1 MASFIYRCF
10 SGTILISLHVINFH
24 LCNKFLRP
32 TLLPLLFTTNDVRLV
47 NSINLMLKELNLND
61 QIPLDKIKSLNILND
76 SKDRF
81 NKYNNSL
88 KNYISSFPILSFDLL
103 ISLSLQLVELFLI
116 DILQVTD
123 FQIRHFDWY
132 LTLSILIISLAYLT
146 PSFILYNLILSNQ
159 QNNILKKFIN
169 FVLIL
174 IFWFSFLFILYFFTV
189 NKEVNGNFLQLS
201 LYLLSLFGVSCLS
214 ILNGLGCVTGFY
226 DSIDWY
232 LGNEEINLK
241 KKELEL
247 TYDLKT
253 LDSLLISKE
262 SNLNDMIWNQLIK
275 IDSILRDIAL
285 LKQNRKGIYRIFNF
299 VFWTYCIYKTLYGII
314 NSVKVVFNSI
324 GIFQIV
330 YENNNNNNKKG
341 EMFSGNGDFL
351 SNMIA
356 KIILVYIYKDSKIRS
371 FSTFDEIVDENQDIL
386 NRITM
391 IVNFLISFIFFTFSF
406 QNVLLTFKNFK
417 KLSRKLVRLN
427 EFDFFNKFK
436 ENLNEL
442 NEVKPIIK
450 ENLFNELTYLFVS
463 EITGIYVVSTA
474 LLLNSKNMPIH
485 LSQLLMNINDWNAQK
500 SSSIKSYINADF
512 MNAWFER
519 WFAVG
524 CIGTILVLV
533 ILDQVKSLT
542 KSTSK
547 FDEEGL
553 V

>member
-10 SGTILISLHVINFH
+10 SGTILISSHFINFH

-32 TLLPLLFTTNDVRLV
+32 ILLPLLFTTNDVRLV
-47 NSINLMLKELNLND
+47 NSINLMLKELNLD
-61 QIPLDKIKSLNILND
+61 YQISLDKIKSLNILND
-76 SKDRF
+76 SKDKF
-81 NKYNNSL
+81 NNNYNNTFANFMS
-88 KNYISSFPILSFDLL
+88 KFSILSFDLL
-103 ISLSLQLVELFLI
+103 TSLSLQLIELFLI

-123 FQIRHFDWY
+123 FEFRHLDWY
-132 LTLSILIISLAYLT
+132 LTLFILIINLVYLI
-146 PSFILYNLILSNQ
+146 PSCILYNLILSNQ
-159 QNNILKKFIN
+159 QNNDILKKVIKF
-169 FVLIL
+169 IL
-174 IFWFSFLFILYFFTV
+174 ISIFWILFLFILYFFGVT
-189 NKEVNGNFLQLS
+189 KEVNGNFLQLS

-214 ILNGLGCVTGFY
+214 ILNGLGCITGCY
-226 DSIDWY
+226 DSLDWY

-253 LDSLLISKE
+253 LDSLIISKE
-262 SNLNDMIWNQLIK
+262 SNLNEIIWDQLIK
-275 IDSILRDIAL
+275 IDSILRDLTL
-285 LKQNRKGIYRIFNF
+285 LKQNFKGIYRSFNF
-299 VFWTYCIYKTLYGII
+299 VFWIYCIYKTLYGII
-314 NSVKVVFNSI
+314 NAFKVVFNSI
-324 GIFQIV
+324 GIYQIV
-330 YENNNNNNKKG
+330 YENNKNG

-356 KIILVYIYKDSKIRS
+356 KIILVYIYQDSKIRS
-371 FSTFDEIVDENQDIL
+371 FSTFDEIVDENEDIL

-391 IVNFLISFIFFTFSF
+391 IVNFLISFTFFTFSF

-417 KLSRKLVRLN
+417 KLSIKLVRLN
-427 EFDFFNKFK
+427 EFDFFSKFTK
-436 ENLNEL
+436 NLNEL
-442 NEVKPIIK
+442 NEIKPIRK
-450 ENLFNELTYLFVS
+450 ENLFNELTYFFAS

-485 LSQLLMNINDWNAQK
+485 LSQLFMNINDWNNQK

-512 MNAWFER
+512 INAWFDR

-533 ILDQVKSLT
+533 ILDQIKTLT

-553 V
+553 I